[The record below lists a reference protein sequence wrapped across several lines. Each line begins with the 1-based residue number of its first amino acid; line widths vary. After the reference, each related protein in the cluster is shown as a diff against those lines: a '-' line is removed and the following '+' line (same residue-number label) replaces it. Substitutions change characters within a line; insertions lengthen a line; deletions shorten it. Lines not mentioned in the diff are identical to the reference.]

1 MQHWADIQLWENA
14 KMLNSIQMC
23 GDKER
28 FLLSCNVFQLRKLL
42 VVLFH
47 WTPQSSAHNQQ
58 PTIPAA
64 WGLLCALLWPDAVNL
79 SHLSSLLLTRTESSA
94 ALALLYCTCLSYSSL
109 ETGESHVSLLI
120 AQHFLLWCVRLN
132 AEFSD
137 ATRRTDRLSWKLSL
151 SSTMSIRDRVR
162 FALCK
167 QLTCACSA
175 LSTVTCEEPVSSLPF
190 AHATL
195 QYGWPFSVREGEQTP
210 IMVYLILWLAKKAL
224 EHLSDKKAWMDVSA
238 IEEKQCFIRLLFFF
252 WEYCWNVFC
261 ITEERWYLR
270 NLSNLIKRTLLRDR
284 ILIFNSPQSYQ
295 LNPIPSRIIN
305 CFAQT
310 CKRLL
315 PKWTINHYQQ
325 QYM

>member
-1 MQHWADIQLWENA
+1 MQHWADIQPWENA

-79 SHLSSLLLTRTESSA
+79 SHLSSLLLTRTEASA
-94 ALALLYCTCLSYSSL
+94 ALALPYCTCLSYSSL

-137 ATRRTDRLSWKLSL
+137 ATDRQAELNACACAHISLARSLSL

-175 LSTVTCEEPVSSLPF
+175 LSAVTCEEPVSSLPF

-195 QYGWPFSVREGEQTP
+195 QYGWPFSVREGEQIP
-210 IMVYLILWLAKKAL
+210 IMVYLVTCKKSFRAFVWQKSL
-224 EHLSDKKAWMDVSA
+224 DGCFCNRGKAMIHPAVV
-238 IEEKQCFIRLLFFF
+238 LF
-252 WEYCWNVFC
+252 
-261 ITEERWYLR
+261 L
-270 NLSNLIKRTLLRDR
+270 R
-284 ILIFNSPQSYQ
+284 ILLECILYHWGTMIFKESLQ
-295 LNPIPSRIIN
+295 LD
-305 CFAQT
+305 
-310 CKRLL
+310 
-315 PKWTINHYQQ
+315 
-325 QYM
+325 